1 MAFLG
6 SLGKSL
12 GLDTDFGKGLIGGVA
27 KSAAEG
33 IREDRKRT
41 QDNIDNLVIET
52 YKGAVESKKEF
63 DKMYKE
69 NKKIVENIAAN
80 MGGEQG
86 IKHPQALQAAQTLIN
101 LKGIDGAFELAQD
114 YNKAFR
120 MYGKHPTKSLLA
132 DQTGKA
138 TPITLSALTKSTVT
152 PMAIPDASKL
162 GESAKVGLMKVNF
175 FDKKDNVSS
184 EISTRAE
191 ALIKA
196 RGIDINEETIDLPPA
211 LKGRIDPLILGIKEN
226 PIEEKA
232 RLVTMLANAERDG
245 TLTPKMEGNI
255 KEMIDVTE
263 GITRAMRKNK
273 AMDATTFNTTQG
285 ILYKNY
291 HTINKINMKQDEFGK
306 YISSGA
312 KDEQLNL
319 TNKAVTYYMDWMEES
334 ARKGNL
340 EDDQSYIQE
349 VLKAMTQ
356 NKKLTATNINGV
368 YRLTVAK
375 EDLFTYDDMSKV
387 NPKDFPP
394 KFPDSRTKVDV
405 GKLSSSQTYVNELKA
420 LKKQFPKL
428 APSRIMAVERNFI
441 KSYME
446 ENNIKDGPE
455 GRTEAKKVFKQ
466 LTQQG

>member
-1 MAFLG
+1 
-6 SLGKSL
+6 
-12 GLDTDFGKGLIGGVA
+12 
-27 KSAAEG
+27 
-33 IREDRKRT
+33 
-41 QDNIDNLVIET
+41 
-52 YKGAVESKKEF
+52 
-63 DKMYKE
+63 
-69 NKKIVENIAAN
+69 
-80 MGGEQG
+80 
-86 IKHPQALQAAQTLIN
+86 
-101 LKGIDGAFELAQD
+101 
-114 YNKAFR
+114 
-120 MYGKHPTKSLLA
+120 
-132 DQTGKA
+132 
-138 TPITLSALTKSTVT
+138 
-152 PMAIPDASKL
+152 
-162 GESAKVGLMKVNF
+162 
-175 FDKKDNVSS
+175 
-184 EISTRAE
+184 
-191 ALIKA
+191 
-196 RGIDINEETIDLPPA
+196 
-211 LKGRIDPLILGIKEN
+211 
-226 PIEEKA
+226 
-232 RLVTMLANAERDG
+232 
-245 TLTPKMEGNI
+245 
-255 KEMIDVTE
+255 
-263 GITRAMRKNK
+263 
-273 AMDATTFNTTQG
+273 
-285 ILYKNY
+285 
-291 HTINKINMKQDEFGK
+291 MKQDEFGK

-319 TNKAVTYYMDWMEES
+319 TNKAVNYYMDWMEES